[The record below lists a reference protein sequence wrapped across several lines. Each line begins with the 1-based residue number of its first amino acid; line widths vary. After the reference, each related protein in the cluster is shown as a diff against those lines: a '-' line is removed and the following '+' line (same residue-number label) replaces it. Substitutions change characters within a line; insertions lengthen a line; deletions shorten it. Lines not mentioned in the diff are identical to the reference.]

1 MKRLAVIAPLIWLGC
16 SSPAPETSTPR
27 YSATESQ
34 TPDGVGLIVLHDAE
48 AGVEASV
55 APSKGANVSSIK
67 VRFKDQWIETIY
79 GANNFTPGE
88 NYEGK
93 SPTLWPAV
101 GRNVPDDMRNPETL
115 GGSLP
120 VGGYDYDGKRYKMPG
135 HGFARDY
142 AWEVAEFGADQD
154 AGAWVSMFLEDNE
167 QTRELYPF
175 GFRLMLEVRLSDGVV
190 EMAYGVT
197 ASEANDDDMFF
208 SIGNHITFN
217 TPLVASSELA
227 EMLFVSPS
235 KTEIMKEAGM
245 PTGELRPRSHAEP
258 FELKDWEV
266 RNAVSL
272 AEYDG
277 DPWMELLDPS
287 GLGVRMSHTASQWP
301 EQPLI
306 QFNVWGDVMDGFFSP
321 EPWVGLQNSLVLKQ
335 GLVYVKPGDDF
346 DWTVRIEFLR

>member
-1 MKRLAVIAPLIWLGC
+1 MKRLVVIASLLVLGC
-16 SSPAPETSTPR
+16 SSPEVAPEQPR
-27 YSATESQ
+27 YSATESG
-34 TPDGVGLIVLHDAE
+34 TPDGVGLIVLRDEE

-67 VRFKDQWIETIY
+67 VLFKDEWIETIH
-79 GANNFTPGE
+79 GANNFTPTDS
-88 NYEGK
+88 YEGK
-93 SPTLWPAV
+93 SPTLFPAV

-120 VGGYDYDGKRYKMPG
+120 VGGYDYNGKRYKMTG

-142 AWEVAEFGADQD
+142 AWEVAGFSADANGASVQ
-154 AGAWVSMFLEDNE
+154 MFFQDNE
-167 QTRELYPF
+167 QTLELYPF

-197 ASEANDDDMFF
+197 ASDANDEDMFF

-217 TPLVASSELA
+217 TPLVAGSEPG

-235 KTEIMKEAGM
+235 TTEIMKEAGM
-245 PTGELRPRSHAEP
+245 PTGELRPRNHSEP

-266 RNAVSL
+266 LSAVSL
-272 AEYDG
+272 AEYEG
-277 DPWMELLDPS
+277 DPWMEMLDPS
-287 GLGVRMSHTASQWP
+287 GLGIRMSHSASQWP
-301 EQPLI
+301 EQPMI
-306 QFNVWGDVMDGFFSP
+306 QFNVWGDVMGGFFSP
-321 EPWVGLQNSLVLKQ
+321 EPWVGLQNSLVLQQ

-346 DWTVRIEFLR
+346 DWTIKVEFIR